1 MYYKIIDIIISIML
15 IISLIYKLF
24 QLWFYR
30 NKQTNTETFE
40 DIITQTTIPESTPIQ
55 TPMPTPMPTPI
66 PIPTDVDTKCTAD
79 NNVIGYCLNYN
90 GCCTQNTLLNNG
102 CFCNHPLVQKC
113 KVAYDKC
120 ISSQNKDSIN
130 NCKDILKTCC
140 LDYNKIN
147 IDIANF
153 NKPIK
158 QEQQS
163 KMICSVSSTK
173 NLDQKCMELCQTTP
187 ECKSYSVDT
196 INCMLFSDIDPIQQK
211 QGITPITDYYI
222 KKI

>member
-1 MYYKIIDIIISIML
+1 MYYKFIDIIISLIL
-15 IISLIYKLF
+15 IISLIYKLS
-24 QLWFYR
+24 QLWFSR
-30 NKQTNTETFE
+30 NKQRKIDTFE
-40 DIITQTTIPESTPIQ
+40 DIITQTTIPESTPI
-55 TPMPTPMPTPI
+55 PTPI
-66 PIPTDVDTKCTAD
+66 PMPTDVETQCTAD

-90 GCCTQNTLLNNG
+90 GCCTQNTLLNSS

-113 KVAYDKC
+113 KDSYDKC

-130 NCKDILKTCC
+130 NCKDILKSCC

-173 NLDQKCMELCQTTP
+173 NIDQKCMELCQTTP

-222 KKI
+222 KKNTK